1 MSNGYTGKILRVNLS
16 DGTILQEEQDELF
29 YRRYFGGVGLIAYYL
44 LKEVGPEV
52 DPLSPENK
60 LIFAAGPVTGVP
72 LAGSGRNA
80 VGAKSPLS
88 NGFGKAEVG
97 GFWGAELKR
106 AGIDAIIVEG
116 KAKKPV
122 YLWVHDGEA
131 EIKSATH
138 LWGQPT
144 KECQEM
150 IRTELDDKNIRVA
163 QIGLGGE
170 NLVRF
175 ACVINDLKDAAGRTG
190 MGAVMGSKNLKA
202 IAVRGRQS
210 PGLYDAEG
218 LRSINRWLSE
228 NYQVESKNLHDLG
241 TGANMDQSTLT
252 GNIPTRNWRDG
263 IFEKAGDISANA
275 VRDTIRIG
283 MEGCYACP
291 IRCKKVVEVGEP
303 YCVDPDYGGP
313 EYETLAAL
321 GTNCGVDDLKAVSK
335 GHHLCGAY
343 SLDTIS
349 MGSTIAFAM
358 ECFERGLLTKDDT
371 GGVELTFGNAEA
383 MLAMIEKIAK
393 REYIGDLLAEG
404 TKRASE
410 KIGGGSEKFAIQVK
424 GVDLGMHEGR
434 LKFGLGLGYAVVC
447 HGADHGAGLHD
458 TAFAEPGPA
467 LESVKTLGILE
478 PLPANDLS
486 PRKVSMFK
494 YLHSWR
500 TFIDCMVICGF
511 LPYSHKQ
518 IAEIVEVVTG
528 WNTSVLECHQV
539 GERAITMAK
548 AFNMIHGLSAAD
560 DQLPA
565 RMHEPFEG
573 GPLKGVAI
581 GKDDLD
587 KAIHTYYKIMG
598 WDEETGVPTRE
609 KLAELG
615 VEWVAGLLGE

>member
-1 MSNGYTGKILRVNLS
+1 
-16 DGTILQEEQDELF
+16 DGTISQEEQDDLF
-29 YRRYFGGVGLIAYYL
+29 YRRYFGGVSLIAYYL
-44 LKEVGPEV
+44 LKEVPPEV
-52 DPLSPENK
+52 EPLSPENR
-60 LIFAAGPVTGVP
+60 LIFALGPVTGVP

-106 AGIDAIIVEG
+106 AGFDAIVVEG
-116 KAKKPV
+116 KAEQPV

-131 EIKSATH
+131 EIKSAKH

-150 IRTELDDKNIRVA
+150 IRSELDDKNIRVA
-163 QIGLGGE
+163 QIGPGGE
-170 NLVRF
+170 NQVRF

-210 PGLYDAEG
+210 PELYDAEA
-218 LRSINRWLSE
+218 LRNINRWLAQ
-228 NYQVESKNLHDLG
+228 NYQVESKNLHQFG
-241 TGANMDQSTLT
+241 TGANMDKSTLT

-291 IRCKKVVEVGEP
+291 IRCKKVVEIGEP
-303 YCVDPDYGGP
+303 YSVDPDYGGP

-321 GTNCGVDDLKAVSK
+321 GANCGVDDLKAISK

-349 MGSTIAFAM
+349 TGSTIAFAM
-358 ECFERGLLTKDDT
+358 ECFERGLLTKEDT

-383 MLAMIEKIAK
+383 MLTMIEKIAK
-393 REYIGDLLAEG
+393 REDIGDLLAEG
-404 TKRASE
+404 TMRAAE
-410 KIGGGSEKFAIQVK
+410 KIGGGSERFAMQVK
-424 GVDLGMHEGR
+424 GVDLGMHEAR

-467 LESVKTLGILE
+467 LEAIKTLGFLE

-486 PRKVSMFK
+486 PRKVAMFK
-494 YLHSWR
+494 DLHSWR

-511 LPYSHKQ
+511 LPYNHKQ
-518 IAEIVEVVTG
+518 ITEIVESV
-528 WNTSVLECHQV
+528 TSVLECMRV
-539 GERAITMAK
+539 GERAITMAR

-560 DQLPA
+560 DRLPL
-565 RMHEPFEG
+565 RIHEPFAG

-581 GKDDLD
+581 GRDDME

-598 WDEETGVPTRE
+598 WDEETGAPTNE

-615 VEWVAGLLGE
+615 IDWVAELLGE